1 MAPTPHIIL
10 ASTSPYRKELLSRF
24 RLPFDVQSPLVDET
38 PHPGENPMALALR
51 LAVAKAH
58 AVARLHPDAIVIGS
72 DQVADLNGVPMGKPG
87 HHARAVLQ
95 LQAMSGQM
103 VQFHTAVA
111 VVAPS
116 RQLEQARMVTVH
128 VKVRE
133 LQASEIEHY
142 LQIEE
147 PYDCAGSAKAEGLG
161 ITLLSSIES
170 TDPTALIGLPLI
182 ATSELLRA
190 AGVDL
195 LPAPEVQP

>member
-1 MAPTPHIIL
+1 
-10 ASTSPYRKELLSRF
+10 
-24 RLPFDVQSPLVDET
+24 
-38 PHPGENPMALALR
+38 
-51 LAVAKAH
+51 
-58 AVARLHPDAIVIGS
+58 
-72 DQVADLNGVPMGKPG
+72 
-87 HHARAVLQ
+87 
-95 LQAMSGQM
+95 MSGQL

-133 LQASEIEHY
+133 LLASEIEHY
-142 LQIEE
+142 LQIEK

-190 AGVDL
+190 AAGEGGVPVLRRETVLVEGLDRRLDGLRVDYPDRWGLVRPSNTTPNLVLRFEGDDAEALASIENEFRSL
-195 LPAPEVQP
+195 LRAVDPTLALEPGRVLFIPSVRIVTDVILSEQRRRSA